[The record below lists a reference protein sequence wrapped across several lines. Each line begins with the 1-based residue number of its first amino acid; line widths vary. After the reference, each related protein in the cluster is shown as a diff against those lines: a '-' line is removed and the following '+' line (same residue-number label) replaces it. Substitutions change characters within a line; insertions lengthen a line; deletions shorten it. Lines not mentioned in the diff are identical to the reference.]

1 MPNYIKIKDFCRYYL
16 NFLGLYMK
24 NTNINKQ
31 NDIKRQKRE
40 EKLANQLRQ
49 NLFKRKAQA
58 RNRLLEEAKDKQ

>member
-1 MPNYIKIKDFCRYYL
+1 
-16 NFLGLYMK
+16 MK